1 VQGIGYVEPASEVR
15 RLVFPAGGVIDRCAA
30 TVGRSFRKG
39 DVLMTLRNQEQQAAL
54 TVAEEELRLAL
65 AERDKVFRGV
75 NSYQIA
81 AAECRLELL
90 EEQARH
96 RAREQERARLL
107 ARGQAVSGTDYD
119 KARTDQAQTEA
130 ARRQA
135 ASELRHLEHFVTA
148 EDRRLG
154 QAKVDVAQARVEL
167 LRARLEDTLLRAPF
181 EGTVLEVLKRE
192 GESAGF
198 VEREPVALYAD
209 LSRLRV
215 RAEIEERYVHAVR
228 AGQKA
233 VVRGRGLGGRA
244 VPGTVVLTKPVMGK
258 KTVFSRAATER
269 KDLEVIQVLV
279 DLDEPL
285 AAPVGLQVD
294 VQVAIGE

>member
-1 VQGIGYVEPASEVR
+1 V
-15 RLVFPAGGVIDRCAA
+15 GG
-30 TVGRSFRKG
+30 SFRKG
-39 DVLMTLRNQEQQAAL
+39 DLLMALRNQEQQAAL

-81 AAECRLELL
+81 AAESRLELL

-107 ARGQAVSGTDYD
+107 ARGQAVSGADYD
-119 KARTDQAQTEA
+119 KARTDLAQTEA

-135 ASELRHLEHFVTA
+135 ASELSYLEHFVTP

-154 QAKVDVAQARVEL
+154 QARVEVARARVEL

-181 EGTVLEVLKRE
+181 DGTVLEVLKRE

-209 LSRLRV
+209 LSGLRV
-215 RAEIEERYVHAVR
+215 RAEIEERYVHPVR

-233 VVRGRGLGGRA
+233 VVCGRGLGGRA

-258 KTVFSRAATER
+258 KTVFSRTAAER

-294 VQVAIGE
+294 VQVRVGE